1 MRAAALRVAVQ
12 RPATRAPLA
21 RAALRAQRGA
31 GRATNTPSMRGVWT
45 LTTAPDRD
53 RTPHKR
59 SITVTPEV
67 AQALTVVPP
76 ILLQGVFVSP
86 LPAVRGYIKDGT
98 TGDASVAPYALMVA
112 NGTVWLTYGILI
124 EAPTVALP
132 NVTAVALGMYY
143 TYTFHTYKP
152 ADAPFAPYVIAA
164 SSVASLA
171 IGTALVLEPEAA
183 AHTVGLIGCGVLPAM
198 FAGPLAAAQ
207 RVVATKN
214 AAAIPLAFTLF
225 STVNTITWIGYGLLV
240 IDDVY
245 IWGPNVIGLG
255 AAIAQLGL
263 VARYGR
269 K

>member
-1 MRAAALRVAVQ
+1 MRAAALRVAA
-12 RPATRAPLA
+12 RSATRAPLA

-31 GRATNTPSMRGVWT
+31 GRAALTPSMRGVWT

-53 RTPHKR
+53 RQPHKR
-59 SITVTPEV
+59 SITVGPEV

-76 ILLQGVFVSP
+76 VLLQGVFVSP
-86 LPAVRGYIKDGT
+86 LPAVRGYANAGT

-152 ADAPFAPYVIAA
+152 ADAPFGPYVAGA
-164 SSVASLA
+164 TAVASLA
-171 IGTALVLEPEAA
+171 VGTALVLEPEAA

-198 FAGPLAAAQ
+198 FAGPLAAA
-207 RVVATKN
+207 RKVVSSKN

-245 IWGPNVIGLG
+245 IWGPNVVGLG
-255 AAIAQLGL
+255 ASFAQLAL

>member
-1 MRAAALRVAVQ
+1 MRAHVLRQLRCASL
-12 RPATRAPLA
+12 RHPTATAA
-21 RAALRAQRGA
+21 RAATARRTA
-31 GRATNTPSMRGVWT
+31 TPSMRGVWT

-53 RTPHKR
+53 RQPYKR
-59 SITVTPEV
+59 SITITPEV

-76 ILLQGVFVSP
+76 VLLQGVFVSP

-112 NGTVWLTYGILI
+112 NGAVWLTYGILI

-143 TYTFHTYKP
+143 TYTFHKYKTE
-152 ADAPFAPYVIAA
+152 DAPFAPYVIAA

-198 FAGPLAAAQ
+198 FAGPLAAA
-207 RVVATKN
+207 RKVVSSKN
-214 AAAIPLAFTLF
+214 AAAIPLTFTLF
-225 STVNTITWIGYGLLV
+225 SVANTITWIGYGLLV

-255 AAIAQLGL
+255 AAFAQLGL
-263 VARYGR
+263 VAKYGR

>member
-1 MRAAALRVAVQ
+1 MRAHVLRQLRSAALRH
-12 RPATRAPLA
+12 PTGTA
-21 RAALRAQRGA
+21 RAATARRTLL
-31 GRATNTPSMRGVWT
+31 TPSMRGVWT

-53 RTPHKR
+53 RQPCKR
-59 SITVTPEV
+59 PLTVGPEV

-76 ILLQGVFVSP
+76 VLLQGVFVSP
-86 LPAVRGYIKDGT
+86 LPAVRGYAQKGT

-112 NGTVWLTYGILI
+112 NGTVWLTYGVLI
-124 EAPTVALP
+124 GAPTVALP
-132 NVTAVALGMYY
+132 NITAVSLGMYY
-143 TYTFHTYKP
+143 TYTFHKHKP
-152 ADAPFAPYVIAA
+152 EDAPFAPYVIAA
-164 SSVASLA
+164 SSVAALA
-171 IGTALVLEPEAA
+171 VGTALALEQEAA

-198 FAGPLAAAQ
+198 FAGPLAAA
-207 RVVATKN
+207 RKVISTKN

-255 AAIAQLGL
+255 AAFAQLGL

>member
-1 MRAAALRVAVQ
+1 MRAAALRVAGQ
-12 RPATRAPLA
+12 RPATRASLA

-31 GRATNTPSMRGVWT
+31 GRAALTPSMRGVWT

-53 RTPHKR
+53 RKTYKR
-59 SITVTPEV
+59 SITVGPEV

-76 ILLQGVFVSP
+76 VLLQGVFVSP

-112 NGTVWLTYGILI
+112 NGAVWLTYGILI

-143 TYTFHTYKP
+143 TYTFHKYKTE
-152 ADAPFAPYVIAA
+152 DAPFAPYIIAA

-198 FAGPLAAAQ
+198 FAGPLAAAKK
-207 RVVATKN
+207 VVESEN

-245 IWGPNVIGLG
+245 IWGPNVVGLG

>member
-1 MRAAALRVAVQ
+1 
-12 RPATRAPLA
+12 
-21 RAALRAQRGA
+21 
-31 GRATNTPSMRGVWT
+31 MRGVWT

-53 RTPHKR
+53 RWPHKR
-59 SITVTPEV
+59 SITVGPEV

-76 ILLQGVFVSP
+76 VLLQGVFFSP
-86 LPAVRGYIKDGT
+86 LPAVRGYVNAGT

-124 EAPTVALP
+124 NAPTVALP
-132 NVTAVALGMYY
+132 NVTAVALGLYY
-143 TYTFHTYKP
+143 TYTFQKYKP

-164 SSVASLA
+164 SSVAALA
-171 IGTALVLEPEAA
+171 VGTALVLEPEAA
-183 AHTVGLIGCGVLPAM
+183 ASTVGMIGCGVLPAM
-198 FAGPLAAAQ
+198 FAGPLAAA
-207 RVVATKN
+207 RKVVSSKN

-225 STVNTITWIGYGLLV
+225 SVANTAVWIGYGLLV
-240 IDDVY
+240 IHDVY

-255 AAIAQLGL
+255 AAFAQLAL

>member
-1 MRAAALRVAVQ
+1 MRAHVLRQLRCASL
-12 RPATRAPLA
+12 RHPTGAA
-21 RAALRAQRGA
+21 RAATARRA
-31 GRATNTPSMRGVWT
+31 TPSMRGVWT

-53 RTPHKR
+53 RQPYKR

-86 LPAVRGYIKDGT
+86 LPAVRGYIKAGT

-132 NVTAVALGMYY
+132 NVTAVALGTYY
-143 TYTFHTYKP
+143 THTFHTYKP
-152 ADAPFAPYVIAA
+152 TDAPFMPYVLAA

-207 RVVATKN
+207 KVVATKN

-255 AAIAQLGL
+255 AAFAQLGL

>member
-1 MRAAALRVAVQ
+1 
-12 RPATRAPLA
+12 
-21 RAALRAQRGA
+21 
-31 GRATNTPSMRGVWT
+31 MRGVWT

-53 RTPHKR
+53 RQPYKR
-59 SITVTPEV
+59 SITVGPEV

-76 ILLQGVFVSP
+76 VLLQGVFVSP
-86 LPAVRGYIKDGT
+86 LPAVRGYAQKGT

-112 NGTVWLTYGILI
+112 NGTVWLTYGVLI
-124 EAPTVALP
+124 GAPTVALP
-132 NVTAVALGMYY
+132 NITAVSLGMYY
-143 TYTFHTYKP
+143 TYTFHKYKP

-164 SSVASLA
+164 SSVAALA
-171 IGTALVLEPEAA
+171 VGTALVLEPEAA

-198 FAGPLAAAQ
+198 FAGPLAAA
-207 RVVATKN
+207 RKVVSSKN

-263 VARYGR
+263 VARYGACHR
-269 K
+269 PRRRLRHVC

>member
-1 MRAAALRVAVQ
+1 
-12 RPATRAPLA
+12 
-21 RAALRAQRGA
+21 
-31 GRATNTPSMRGVWT
+31 MRGVWT

-53 RTPHKR
+53 RQPYKR
-59 SITVTPEV
+59 SITVGPEV

-76 ILLQGVFVSP
+76 VLLQGVFVSP

-112 NGTVWLTYGILI
+112 NGAVWLTYGILI

-143 TYTFHTYKP
+143 TYTFHKYKTE
-152 ADAPFAPYVIAA
+152 DAPFAPYIIAA

-198 FAGPLAAAQ
+198 FAGPLAAASGPANMAG
-207 RVVATKN
+207 RTPHPIRPTVC
-214 AAAIPLAFTLF
+214 AAASGSSTKAVPIANEATL
-225 STVNTITWIGYGLLV
+225 
-240 IDDVY
+240 D
-245 IWGPNVIGLG
+245 
-255 AAIAQLGL
+255 AAIM
-263 VARYGR
+263 
-269 K
+269 

>member
-1 MRAAALRVAVQ
+1 MRAVAVRALRASLR
-12 RPATRAPLA
+12 RPAGTA
-21 RAALRAQRGA
+21 RAATARRTAA
-31 GRATNTPSMRGVWT
+31 PSMRGVWT

-53 RTPHKR
+53 RQTYKR
-59 SITVTPEV
+59 SITVGPEV

-76 ILLQGVFVSP
+76 VLLQGVFVSP
-86 LPAVRGYIKDGT
+86 LPAVRGYAAKGT
-98 TGDASVAPYALMVA
+98 TGDASVAPYALMVS

-143 TYTFHTYKP
+143 THTFHTYKP

-183 AHTVGLIGCGVLPAM
+183 ASTVGVIGCCVLPAM
-198 FAGPLAAAQ
+198 FAGPLAAA
-207 RVVATKN
+207 RKVVSTKN

-255 AAIAQLGL
+255 AAFAQLGL

>member
-1 MRAAALRVAVQ
+1 MRAHVLRQLRSAALRHPTGTA
-12 RPATRAPLA
+12 A
-21 RAALRAQRGA
+21 RAATARRTA
-31 GRATNTPSMRGVWT
+31 TPSMRGVWT
-45 LTTAPDRD
+45 LTAAPDRD
-53 RTPHKR
+53 RQPHKR
-59 SITVTPEV
+59 SITITPEV

-76 ILLQGVFVSP
+76 VLLQGVFVSP

-143 TYTFHTYKP
+143 TYTFHKYKP
-152 ADAPFAPYVIAA
+152 EDAPFAPYVIAA
-164 SSVASLA
+164 PSVASLA

-198 FAGPLAAAQ
+198 FAGPLAAA
-207 RVVATKN
+207 RKVVASKN

-255 AAIAQLGL
+255 AAFAQLGL
-263 VARYGR
+263 VALYGR

>member
-1 MRAAALRVAVQ
+1 
-12 RPATRAPLA
+12 
-21 RAALRAQRGA
+21 
-31 GRATNTPSMRGVWT
+31 MRGVWT

-53 RTPHKR
+53 RQPYKR
-59 SITVTPEV
+59 SITVGPEV

-76 ILLQGVFVSP
+76 VLLQGVFVSP

-143 TYTFHTYKP
+143 THTFHKYKTE
-152 ADAPFAPYVIAA
+152 DAPFAPYVIAA

-183 AHTVGLIGCGVLPAM
+183 ASAVGVIGCCVLPAM
-198 FAGPLAAAQ
+198 FAGPLAAAKK
-207 RVVATKN
+207 VVATKN

-255 AAIAQLGL
+255 AAFAQLGL

>member
-1 MRAAALRVAVQ
+1 MRAAALRVAGQ

-21 RAALRAQRGA
+21 RAALRARGA
-31 GRATNTPSMRGVWT
+31 GRATATPSMRGVWT

-53 RTPHKR
+53 RRPHKR
-59 SITVTPEV
+59 SITVGPEV
-67 AQALTVVPP
+67 AQALTVIPP
-76 ILLQGVFVSP
+76 VLLQGVFVSP
-86 LPAVRGYIKDGT
+86 LPAVRGYAQKGT

-112 NGTVWLTYGILI
+112 NGTVWLTYGVLI
-124 EAPTVALP
+124 GAPTVALP
-132 NVTAVALGMYY
+132 NITAVSLGMYY
-143 TYTFHTYKP
+143 TYTFHKYKP
-152 ADAPFAPYVIAA
+152 ADAPFAPYVAGA
-164 SSVASLA
+164 TAVASLA
-171 IGTALVLEPEAA
+171 VGTALVLEPEAA

-198 FAGPLAAAQ
+198 FAGPLAAA
-207 RVVATKN
+207 RKVVATKN

-245 IWGPNVIGLG
+245 IWGPNVLGLG
-255 AAIAQLGL
+255 AAFAQLGL

>member
-1 MRAAALRVAVQ
+1 
-12 RPATRAPLA
+12 
-21 RAALRAQRGA
+21 
-31 GRATNTPSMRGVWT
+31 
-45 LTTAPDRD
+45 
-53 RTPHKR
+53 
-59 SITVTPEV
+59 
-67 AQALTVVPP
+67 
-76 ILLQGVFVSP
+76 
-86 LPAVRGYIKDGT
+86 
-98 TGDASVAPYALMVA
+98 MVA
-112 NGTVWLTYGILI
+112 NGAVWLTYGILI

-143 TYTFHTYKP
+143 TYTFHKYKP
-152 ADAPFAPYVIAA
+152 EDAPFAPYVIAA
-164 SSVASLA
+164 PSVASLA